1 MKILVIPDVHL
12 KPEMFKRASA
22 ILKKGHADR
31 AVCLMDIADD
41 WNREYDVDL
50 YTKTYDT
57 AIAFAKKYPETLW
70 CYGNHDLSYVWME
83 MESGF
88 SSMMLPTV
96 SRKMYEL
103 KECVGDRIAYI
114 HRVDDHLFMHGGLL
128 MEFVLKYVPKEDQDD
143 VDNVISF
150 INGLGKEE
158 IWQDTSPVWSRPQ
171 YYEEDMYGAD
181 TFTQVVGHTPV
192 EKIYKKG
199 NVISCDV
206 FSTRGDGSPIGTQ
219 EFLII
224 DTETDEYISVK

>member
-57 AIAFAKKYPETLW
+57 AIAFAKKYPETFW

-103 KECVGDRIAYI
+103 KERVGERIAYI
-114 HRVDDHLFMHGGLL
+114 HRVDDYLFMHGGLL
-128 MEFVLKYVPKEDQDD
+128 MEFVWKYVPKEDQDD
-143 VDNVISF
+143 VDRVISF